1 MTSFM
6 KVDTYELPVL
16 PANLL
21 AMKRPLPLEIK
32 GLGQLCRTYDTF
44 GYASCAPNRLPLR
57 QTTGSVGHILYSEEK
72 ITLKARCD
80 VVVCTGLSVQ
90 LPEGHYGKIE
100 GLTSMAYAHSIV
112 PFGTVIDQDYHNVIK
127 VKLFNMSN
135 VDYVISK
142 NDRIAQLVVQK
153 YTTPIFRHVG
163 SWGDVGSCGG
173 KFGPIGPIGSQGGFG
188 PTSR

>member
-1 MTSFM
+1 M

-44 GYASCAPNRLPLR
+44 GYASCAPNHLPLR
-57 QTTGSVGHILYSEEK
+57 QTTGSAGHILYSAEK
-72 ITLKARCD
+72 ITLQARCD
-80 VVVCTGLSVQ
+80 VVVCTGLSVK

-100 GLTSMAYAHSIV
+100 GLTSMAYSHSIV

-163 SWGDVGSCGG
+163 DWSG
-173 KFGPIGPIGSQGGFG
+173 KFGPIGRQGGFG